1 MTFDELLLFFR
12 NFIETFEQD
21 SIRYAATAN
30 EGTEA
35 YYLMVNAK
43 PDLRIVFEELV
54 YDGVTNAFTLSLLVP
69 NDQAVQLDTIDHYD
83 LKKLKKTIV
92 VSGNNYSNALSIA
105 VNNICNDR
113 ALYPSADSQID
124 FNFGEK
130 SGELDIPG
138 GETRQI
144 SLDTVLNAILELDI
158 AKFFDHFP
166 PRKEKAQ
173 Q

>member
-12 NFIETFEQD
+12 NFIGTFEQN
-21 SIRYAATAN
+21 SIRYAATSN
-30 EGTEA
+30 GEVET
-35 YYLMVNAK
+35 YYSSINVK
-43 PDLRIVFEELV
+43 PDLRIAFEEHV
-54 YDGVTNAFTLSLLVP
+54 NEGVTSAFFLTLLVP
-69 NDQAVQLDTIDHYD
+69 NDPAVQLDAINYYD
-83 LKKLKKTIV
+83 LRKLKRTITV
-92 VSGNNYSNALSIA
+92 RSSDYSNALYIA
-105 VNNICNDR
+105 TNSICNDR
-113 ALYPSADSQID
+113 ALYQSINSEID

-130 SGELDIPG
+130 SGKLNIPG

-144 SLDTVLNAILELDI
+144 SLDAVLNAILELDI